1 MCETKI
7 VENSKKFSQC
17 NIVKFFSPS
26 ETIFYE
32 KETKYK
38 VYFSE
43 KPYFCTKKK
52 QNIKFISRK
61 NRTFAL
67 GKVFF
72 IIMVSKFS

>member
-1 MCETKI
+1 MYETKI

-26 ETIFYE
+26 ETILYE

-43 KPYFCTKKK
+43 KPYFCT
-52 QNIKFISRK
+52 R
-61 NRTFAL
+61 
-67 GKVFF
+67 
-72 IIMVSKFS
+72 

>member
-17 NIVKFFSPS
+17 NIVKFFLPS
-26 ETIFYE
+26 ETKFYE

-43 KPYFCTKKK
+43 KPYFCT
-52 QNIKFISRK
+52 R
-61 NRTFAL
+61 
-67 GKVFF
+67 
-72 IIMVSKFS
+72 

>member
-17 NIVKFFSPS
+17 NIVKFFLPS

-32 KETKYK
+32 KETKYKETKYK

-43 KPYFCTKKK
+43 KPYFCT
-52 QNIKFISRK
+52 R
-61 NRTFAL
+61 
-67 GKVFF
+67 
-72 IIMVSKFS
+72 